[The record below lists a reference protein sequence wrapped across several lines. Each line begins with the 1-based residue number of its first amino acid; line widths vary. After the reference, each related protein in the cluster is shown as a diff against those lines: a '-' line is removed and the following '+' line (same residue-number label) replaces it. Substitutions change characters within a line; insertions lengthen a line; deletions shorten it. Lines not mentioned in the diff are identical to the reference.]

1 MTFIHTCD
9 STRRVGAS
17 VYPML
22 VLYSVV
28 IVPAQVVYV
37 LQGLHIIRYYYFV
50 LTHIVTRIP
59 LLGVC
64 EAHRYSRKTS
74 RAGSVENG

>member
-1 MTFIHTCD
+1 
-9 STRRVGAS
+9 
-17 VYPML
+17 
-22 VLYSVV
+22 
-28 IVPAQVVYV
+28 
-37 LQGLHIIRYYYFV
+37 

-64 EAHRYSRKTS
+64 EAHRYCRKTS